1 MMKWKKLHDKTNT
14 ALMEEEY
21 KRKKLSTWI
30 KYTLEKIQP
39 SITEPCKETEI
50 LKEIRR
56 QRR

>member
-1 MMKWKKLHDKTNT
+1 MKKKKLHDKTNT

-21 KRKKLSTWI
+21 KRKKPSTRI
-30 KYTLEKIQP
+30 KYTLEKSNHQ
-39 SITEPCKETEI
+39 SLSHARRQI